1 MENLKWTMEN
11 IKVFKQRSLILH
23 TSCFP
28 YLTSIFYLLTSYLS
42 RLTSCFLLLSSCF
55 LLLPSCHVYSFKDV
69 SIPPEV
75 KTVKIGFIEN
85 KARYVDPQL
94 SPRLTDRLQ
103 QKITGQTR
111 LTRTNSDDAHYQI
124 GGYISEDNITT
135 SGISNQVSATNRLT
149 IGVHI
154 TFLNTLTGKTQEFDV
169 SRNFDFSAN
178 FSRQQAEASLNEEI
192 LKNLTDEIFN
202 RIFSN
207 W

>member
-1 MENLKWTMEN
+1 MRYTVTICKTFLN
-11 IKVFKQRSLILH
+11 IQKSTSKRTYLQGSSVFSV
-23 TSCFP
+23 
-28 YLTSIFYLLTSYLS
+28 SII
-42 RLTSCFLLLSSCF
+42 LLLFFS
-55 LLLPSCHVYSFKDV
+55 SCHVYSFKDV

-75 KTVKIGFIEN
+75 KTVRVGFIEN

-103 QKITGQTR
+103 QKVTSQTR
-111 LTRTNSDDAHYQI
+111 LTRVNSNDAHYQI
-124 GGYISEDNITT
+124 SGYISQDNIST
-135 SGISNQVSATNRLT
+135 SGISQQTAATNRLT

-154 TFLNTLTGKTQEFDV
+154 TFVNTLTAKTQEFDI

-178 FSRQQAEASLNEEI
+178 LSRQQAEAALSEDI
-192 LKNLTDEIFN
+192 LRNLTDDIFN